1 MVKSCSNLRE
11 SEAKAVPQIFNRY
24 YWYIY
29 MNQKATTNEMF
40 TKRVALLVVR
50 RVILVVAFAFL
61 QYILEK
67 VAGTYK

>member
-11 SEAKAVPQIFNRY
+11 SEAKAMPQIFNRY
-24 YWYIY
+24 YWY

-67 VAGTYK
+67 VAGNYK